1 MPDYL
6 QGPYQ
11 FWRGGQ
17 DEQGNRTTRRCFV
30 IWDVISQALRKRAIE
45 NNPTS
50 YQGFNVGLHELQRS
64 MQTAAHTRWVGTSSC
79 FLQTPHSQRT
89 PGTVQLQG
97 GASPVITLNT
107 PGEDFGKDSPGHD
120 RIQKLGS
127 TSWNISHNPRTF
139 AIKPYGAKQKSIQLF
154 VMFKLRLRLEQ
165 PSTEQGQESTLWA
178 LQPQRKGG
186 SALPNGLGTSGAQ
199 TGKSLQLQLLVVSQV
214 LIFIYSLHFCLYSPC
229 LHDIWIQ

>member
-1 MPDYL
+1 MHELLATLCITNDLPLLQDLLHHGKMNRGRVSFPPGCSTRSSPMREAPLVLLKKIKIKKCVITKLPSQPCDAHREFVVPDYL

-139 AIKPYGAKQKSIQLF
+139 AIKPYGAKQKIH
-154 VMFKLRLRLEQ
+154 
-165 PSTEQGQESTLWA
+165 
-178 LQPQRKGG
+178 
-186 SALPNGLGTSGAQ
+186 SA
-199 TGKSLQLQLLVVSQV
+199 
-214 LIFIYSLHFCLYSPC
+214 FCNV
-229 LHDIWIQ
+229 